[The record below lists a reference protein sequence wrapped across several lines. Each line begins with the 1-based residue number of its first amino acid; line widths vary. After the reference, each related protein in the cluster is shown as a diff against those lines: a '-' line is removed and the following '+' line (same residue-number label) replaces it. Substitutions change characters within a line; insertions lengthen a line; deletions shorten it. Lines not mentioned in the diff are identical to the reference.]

1 MPTTSSASPA
11 LFKARV
17 EKELGKP
24 FPEDV
29 RGATC
34 GAPSA
39 RCSAPGTARAPTPI
53 ASCNNIPEDWG
64 TAVTVQAM
72 VFGNRGETSATGVA
86 FTRDPATGEKLLY
99 GEFLINAQGEDVVA
113 GIRTPQPISKIVR
126 ERQGGKKPSMEEA
139 MPKAFAELKAI
150 GERLEQH
157 YRDMQDVEFTVQ
169 EGKLFMLQ
177 TRSGKRTAEAAL
189 KAAVDMV
196 GEGLIDKHIAV
207 SRVDPAALDQ
217 LLHPTLDPDA
227 PKERDRRRPG
237 RLAGRRH
244 RRSGVHRGGS
254 RKTRRRSSRRD
265 PGAHRNQPG
274 RHSRHACGAGHP
286 HRARRHDQPR
296 GGGGARHG
304 AALRLRRRHRS
315 RSMSRAAR

>member
-1 MPTTSSASPA
+1 MYSDVVLGVEHA
-11 LFKARV
+11 LFEEILDEEKDAKGVELDTDLDADDLKRIAAQFKAEV

-29 RGATC
+29 QEQFWGAI
-34 GAPSA
+34 GAVFGSWQSP
-39 RCSAPGTARAPTPI
+39 RANTYRKLH
-53 ASCNNIPEDWG
+53 NIPEDWG

-139 MPKAFAELKAI
+139 MPKTYAELKAI
-150 GERLEQH
+150 GDRLEQH

-177 TRSGKRTAEAAL
+177 TRTGKRTAEAAL
-189 KAAVDMV
+189 KVAVDMV
-196 GEGLIDKHIAV
+196 REGLID
-207 SRVDPAALDQ
+207 Q
-217 LLHPTLDPDA
+217 
-227 PKERDRRRPG
+227 E
-237 RLAGRRH
+237 
-244 RRSGVHRGGS
+244 RRSAGSIPPRWTSCCIPPWTPTRPRTRSPRGWALLRGRPPARS
-254 RKTRRRSSRRD
+254 CSPPTKPKSSPPSATTSSWFGPKPARKTFT
-265 PGAHRNQPG
+265 
-274 RHSRHACGAGHP
+274 ACTP
-286 HRARRHDQPR
+286 PRA
-296 GGGGARHG
+296 
-304 AALRLRRRHRS
+304 S
-315 RSMSRAAR
+315 